1 MSGKNYSQCTKCKKW
16 SVDDEP
22 CECKGQSE
30 LSATPCSAVASD
42 DIQKWRKATRHAFAK
57 HDRAMEN
64 FMRWRFAWQGK
75 GRRRLNKWM
84 REVERTLYAIPDPPE
99 IETA

>member
-1 MSGKNYSQCTKCKKW
+1 MIPSTNYDIYPEILNEKAQAPLP
-16 SVDDEP
+16 EA
-22 CECKGQSE
+22 Q
-30 LSATPCSAVASD
+30 CSAMAPD

-75 GRRRLNKWM
+75 RRRRLNKWM

-99 IETA
+99 TETA